1 MRGLALSEDR
11 SFLLRPRDP
20 APILV
25 QPRMLGDDMKPTAQ
39 LRQLEQ
45 SLWLANI
52 DALAATRQIGEA
64 DRFVE
69 PWGDQ
74 MSRIDDQ
81 VAVVGS

>member
-1 MRGLALSEDR
+1 
-11 SFLLRPRDP
+11 
-20 APILV
+20 
-25 QPRMLGDDMKPTAQ
+25 MKPTAQ

-74 MSRIDDQ
+74 MSRIEDQ